1 VSRKIVIGWR
11 EWIAVPAL
19 GLPAVKAKID
29 TGARTSALHA
39 FYVEEDRS
47 EGRHRVRFGLH
58 PLQRRDDIIAHC
70 EADVLDQ
77 RDVMD
82 SGGHV
87 EKRLVIR
94 QRIRLGEYEWP
105 IELTLTNRDP
115 MGFRMLVGRS
125 ALLDRFAVD
134 PALSYVMGRPS
145 KRDRIR
151 LYRRAGKKGSRP

>member
-1 VSRKIVIGWR
+1 MSRKIVIGWR

-19 GLPAVKAKID
+19 DLPAVKAKID

-70 EADVLDQ
+70 VAEVLDQ

-82 SGGHV
+82 SGGHI
-87 EKRLVIR
+87 EKRFVIR
-94 QRIRLGEYEWP
+94 QRIRLGDHEWP
-105 IELTLTNRDP
+105 IEITLTNRDT

-145 KRDRIR
+145 KRDRVR
-151 LYRRAGKKGSRP
+151 FYRPKRKKGSRS